1 MADERIDIDVSGA
14 LRDIA
19 QLNTGLSG
27 LQAGAK
33 KAGAAFNDAF
43 SADEAQGVA
52 DALDDL
58 QKQYD
63 SLKKS
68 ADTLKTSLKNATNPE
83 LIKLYA
89 SNIAKLEA
97 GMKRLE
103 YTGKAA
109 GVNLQKVNK
118 EAGTGRQVFE
128 NFFGAF
134 TKASIIIAAIEA
146 VIKFTSYAV
155 GLSESL
161 NKSRKQ
167 FEAPQKRIRLYSN

>member
-19 QLNTGLSG
+19 QLNNGLSS

-43 SADEAQGVA
+43 NADEAQGVA

-89 SNIAKLEA
+89 SLYPSGATSE
-97 GMKRLE
+97 
-103 YTGKAA
+103 
-109 GVNLQKVNK
+109 
-118 EAGTGRQVFE
+118 RQGHAQF
-128 NFFGAF
+128 
-134 TKASIIIAAIEA
+134 ASPTTPSKHVVSIAAIC
-146 VIKFTSYAV
+146 
-155 GLSESL
+155 
-161 NKSRKQ
+161 
-167 FEAPQKRIRLYSN
+167 